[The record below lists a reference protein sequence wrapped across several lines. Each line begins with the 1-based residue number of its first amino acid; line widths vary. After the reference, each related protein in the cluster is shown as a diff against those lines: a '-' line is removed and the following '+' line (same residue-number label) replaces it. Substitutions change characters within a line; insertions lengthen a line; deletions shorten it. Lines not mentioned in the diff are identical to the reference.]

1 MNARLIKETRDL
13 LPMFAGTLPIIV
25 VPTLIWPPLGFGYFA
40 LGVACVVMAGSSFGN
55 EFQHRTLSLLLSQPI
70 PRSVI
75 WRDKMLVLGAGLLTS
90 LATLLVCLAVRRPV
104 IDGQDWLTLALI
116 PLCAFCGTPFWT
128 LALRHDIGGMVAAVG
143 APCGILAVYA
153 LVAERLGGNES
164 AALVS
169 AILILLVIY
178 CAVVYWLG
186 YATFKRL
193 EAVDGPSRELGLP
206 AGLEALFVA
215 PLTKMSSRFRG
226 PFAALLKKE
235 FRLQQISF
243 MLAGLCVL
251 IAVAGSCLA
260 KHHPELA
267 AGIVGGDIFIYA
279 LILPLIAGAISV
291 AEERGWGM
299 AEWHL
304 TLPPSA
310 LKQWSAKMLAA
321 LSTSLVLGL
330 LLPAAMFLV
339 ANPLFSRPSTRTSL
353 PPAFEILNWV
363 LGQLLVTS
371 VAIYAAS
378 FSKNTLRAILVAF
391 VILAAGVSAM
401 VLMAREVE
409 LVAATLFQLLGRPHV
424 EEGMMLSL
432 LSGALALMLCL
443 MQGFAWSNFR
453 RSGPPALRLVFQFTV
468 ILAFV
473 CQLSLTF
480 FWVLHSQ
487 RGN

>member
-13 LPMFAGTLPIIV
+13 LPMFAGTLPLII
-25 VPTLIWPPLGFGYFA
+25 VPTLIWPPSGFGYFA
-40 LGVACVVMAGSSFGN
+40 LGVACVVMSGSSFGN

-70 PRSVI
+70 PRSVL
-75 WRDKMLVLGAGLLTS
+75 WRDKMLVLGAGMLSS
-90 LATLLVCLAVRRPV
+90 LAALLGCLAVSSPMGGGV
-104 IDGQDWLTLALI
+104 EWLTLALI
-116 PLCAFCGTPFWT
+116 PLCAFCGGPFWT
-128 LALRHDIGGMVAAVG
+128 LSLRQSIAGMVSAVG
-143 APCGILAVYA
+143 APCGIVGVYA
-153 LVAERLGGNES
+153 LVVMQLGGNEPATLTPAVLS
-164 AALVS
+164 
-169 AILILLVIY
+169 LLFIY
-178 CAVVYWLG
+178 CAVIYWLG
-186 YATFKRL
+186 YAKFKQL
-193 EAVDGPSRELGLP
+193 EAVDSPSRDLSLP
-206 AGLEALFVA
+206 AGLEAFFVA
-215 PLTKMSSRFRG
+215 PLTRISSRFRG

-235 FRLQQISF
+235 FRLQQVSF
-243 MLAGLCVL
+243 LLVGVFIL
-251 IAVAGSCLA
+251 IAVAGFCLV
-260 KHHPELA
+260 KRHPEVS
-267 AGIVGGDIFIYA
+267 AGIVGGDIVTYV
-279 LILPLIAGAISV
+279 LVLPLIAGAISV
-291 AEERGWGM
+291 AEEKGLGM

-330 LLPAAMFLV
+330 LLPTILFIAGAAL
-339 ANPLFSRPSTRTSL
+339 LGQLGDRTSL
-353 PPAFEILNWV
+353 PPAFAILSWV

>member
-1 MNARLIKETRDL
+1 
-13 LPMFAGTLPIIV
+13 
-25 VPTLIWPPLGFGYFA
+25 
-40 LGVACVVMAGSSFGN
+40 
-55 EFQHRTLSLLLSQPI
+55 
-70 PRSVI
+70 
-75 WRDKMLVLGAGLLTS
+75 
-90 LATLLVCLAVRRPV
+90 
-104 IDGQDWLTLALI
+104 
-116 PLCAFCGTPFWT
+116 
-128 LALRHDIGGMVAAVG
+128 MVAAVG
-143 APCGILAVYA
+143 APCGILAAYA

-391 VILAAGVSAM
+391 VILAAFVSAM